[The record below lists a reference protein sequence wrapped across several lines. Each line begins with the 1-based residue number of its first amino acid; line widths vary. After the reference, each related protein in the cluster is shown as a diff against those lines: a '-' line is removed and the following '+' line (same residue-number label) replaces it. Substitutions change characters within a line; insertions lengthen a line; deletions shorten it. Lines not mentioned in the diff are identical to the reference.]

1 MCFSRLNP
9 LAVIS
14 RFFASIRSYKTITLV
29 ISYKTITLVI
39 LPRDY
44 KKSTEVHPFSKII
57 LQVKTKSLK
66 NLQTSIPLLLFRKSI
81 TFDVRWSYQWQFF
94 SLRIC
99 TPPPKKHTRK
109 RTLRK
114 RDVSSI
120 QHSTRK
126 KILSQMFFKTPGTNQ
141 FTWSQG
147 NREST
152 AKNQFFYPLYRYCR
166 CNTFQQRRPPNDVDS
181 RWWKVKDTKV
191 PVNFKI
197 IHQLQK

>member
-14 RFFASIRSYKTITLV
+14 RFFACIRSYKTITLV

-66 NLQTSIPLLLFRKSI
+66 NLQTSIPLLLFHKSI
-81 TFDVRWSYQWQFF
+81 TLDVRWSYQWQFF

-126 KILSQMFFKTPGTNQ
+126 KKSSHRCSSKLQAPINSLEVRAIENPQLRINSSTVYIDTVDAILFSKGDHQMMWILGGEK
-141 FTWSQG
+141 
-147 NREST
+147 
-152 AKNQFFYPLYRYCR
+152 
-166 CNTFQQRRPPNDVDS
+166 
-181 RWWKVKDTKV
+181 
-191 PVNFKI
+191 
-197 IHQLQK
+197 